1 MMKKEG
7 NFKLVYWFLPLA
19 VILVFFYL
27 YPLADAIRLSFTNT
41 RIGKLDSVYTV
52 RSYIRV
58 FSDPDLLIVLRNTLV
73 FVVFTVFFQLFFGLL
88 VGLLLETQLRG
99 MGILKVAMITAWVVP
114 GVIAGITWN
123 IMFSSS
129 AWGVINNTFE
139 LFGGNRVPFMTRPAT
154 ALLAT
159 IITNVWRGTGFSGI
173 LQYGALRG
181 IDPQLYEAADID
193 GANSRQKFFRVTL
206 PLLKPMLMIN
216 LVLITIAT
224 VNTYDAIWSLTQG
237 GPGIATTVLSLQT
250 YKSTFLRMNL
260 AQGAVYAVL
269 MIVSSIV
276 FTTIYLRLM
285 KGQDHA

>member
-1 MMKKEG
+1 MKTEG
-7 NFKLVYWFLPLA
+7 KFHLVYWFLPLA
-19 VILVFFYL
+19 VILIFFYL
-27 YPLADAIRLSFTNT
+27 YPLVDAIRLSFTNA
-41 RIGKLDSVYTV
+41 RIGRLDIIYTL

-58 FSDPDLLIVLRNTLV
+58 IENPDLLTVLRNTLV

-88 VGLLLETQLRG
+88 VGMLLETQLKG

-123 IMFSSS
+123 IMYSSS
-129 AWGVINNTFE
+129 AWGVINNTIE
-139 LFGGNRVPFMTRPAT
+139 LFGGSRVPFMTKPST
-154 ALLAT
+154 ALMAT

-181 IDPQLYEAADID
+181 IDPQLYEAASID
-193 GANSRQKFFRVTL
+193 GASSWQKFYKVTL
-206 PLLKPMLMIN
+206 PMLKPMLMIN

-250 YKSTFLRMNL
+250 YKTTFLRLNL

-269 MIVSSIV
+269 MILSSTI

-285 KGQDHA
+285 RSQNNA